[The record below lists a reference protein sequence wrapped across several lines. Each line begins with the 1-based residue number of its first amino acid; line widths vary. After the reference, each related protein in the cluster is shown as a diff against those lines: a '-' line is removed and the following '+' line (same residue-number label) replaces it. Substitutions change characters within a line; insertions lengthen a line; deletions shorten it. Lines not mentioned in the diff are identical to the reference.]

1 MEKSRGKTRGVELMS
16 YVHLYVKSAYSLL
29 QSSLS
34 IESLVSEAKA
44 KGFSA
49 IALTDHDVM
58 YGVFPFYKECLK
70 QGIKP
75 IIGLTA
81 DIEQEQQETRTVVL
95 LAKNFTGYQSLVKIS
110 SAIQT
115 KASKRLPLKWLR
127 AYNQELI
134 GILADLPIKTSDEM
148 RKNVDY
154 EAITAIMRCFEPS
167 SFYVGIKSDDLL
179 IHADAVEECLANQI
193 ECVGL
198 QPVHYGNRE
207 DAFVYRCLSAIRD
220 GVKLSEQGQD
230 LSWIEGRELKSKEEM
245 VELFDAYPM
254 LLESSVR
261 IASLCQIEFKEPET
275 RLPKYPVPEG
285 RTSEAF
291 LRELCL
297 EGLEKRGIDKN
308 QRYLERLQYE
318 LKIIQ
323 EMGFSDYFLIVWDFM
338 RYAHEQK
345 ILTGPGRGS
354 AAGSLVSYVLFITD
368 VDPIEHG
375 LLFERF
381 LNPERVSMPDIDID
395 FPDHKRDQVIDYVVK
410 KYGKTH
416 VAQII
421 TFGTFAAKAAL
432 RDVARIF
439 GLSGSELE
447 QLSRWI
453 SNSSSLREAY
463 EQSEPLRQ
471 WIEAS
476 PQHKRLFQTAR
487 KIEGLPRHTSTHAA
501 GVVMSE
507 FPLTDLVPLQGSVE
521 EAYLTQYPMEILEEL
536 GLLKM
541 DFLGLRNLTILE
553 MILDSIKQSTGKELS
568 LKEIP
573 PNDQKTFQLLADGK
587 TSGIFQLE
595 SDGMRSVL
603 QRLKPTSFED
613 IVAVNAL
620 YRPGPMENIPTFI
633 ARKHG
638 KEPIEYWHR
647 DVAEILQ
654 PTYGVL
660 VYQEQIMQ
668 VASKMAGFSLGEA
681 DLLRRAVGKKKKEV
695 LDQER
700 EHFVK
705 GATQKG
711 YDTQTANQV
720 YDFIVRFA
728 NYGFNK
734 SHAVAYSLIAYQ
746 LSYLKTHY
754 PLAFMAALLT
764 SVIGNEDK
772 TKQYVTEL
780 KEMGFSVYP
789 PSLHKSGYTYL
800 VEKEGLRFPL
810 SAIKGV
816 GVAAVREIFQV
827 RKRKNI
833 QDFFDFL
840 LYVSPKAVNRK
851 TVESLIYAGAFD
863 EFKQTRATLLASI
876 DSANEYVTLVKPN
889 EDEMDLFYEEAEL
902 LKPNYQVMEEMP
914 AEAILENEKRVLGL
928 FLSHHPVTPYQA
940 ELTKLGIKPLS
951 TLKNGEH
958 QVRIGVFIAGV
969 RVIRTKKGE
978 VMAFLTVS
986 DESGEMDAVLFPNT
1000 YKKYSGHV
1008 KEGNILLAI
1017 GNVDQR
1023 AGKKQLILNELYKK
1037 EEWETIQNRLPTLF
1051 IHVLDK
1057 EQLWELKT
1065 ILLKHKGSV
1074 PVILIY
1080 SNPKKTIRLKRDYWI
1095 SPNSKALQEIKDLV
1109 GQEQVI
1115 LKS

>member
-1 MEKSRGKTRGVELMS
+1 MS
-16 YVHLYVKSAYSLL
+16 FVHLYVKSAYSLL

-34 IESLVSEAKA
+34 IESLVKEAKA
-44 KGFSA
+44 KGYSA
-49 IALTDHDVM
+49 IALTDHHVM

-75 IIGLTA
+75 IIGLTVEV
-81 DIEQEQQETRTVVL
+81 EQDHQQTRTVVL
-95 LAKNFTGYQSLVKIS
+95 LAKSFTGYQSLVKIS

-115 KASKRLPLKWLR
+115 QSSHRLPLKWLR
-127 AYNQELI
+127 AYNQEVI
-134 GILADLPIKTSDEM
+134 GILAELPVQTSNENQ
-148 RKNVDY
+148 KKLDY
-154 EAITAIMRCFEPS
+154 KAITTVKNCFEPS
-167 SFYVGIKSDDLL
+167 SFFVGIRNEDLL
-179 IHADAVEECLANQI
+179 IHANAVKECFSNQI
-193 ECVGL
+193 ECVAI
-198 QPVHYGNRE
+198 QPVHYGNEE

-220 GVKLSEQGQD
+220 GVKLSEQGD
-230 LSWIEGRELKSKEEM
+230 NLAWTEGRDLKSKAEM
-245 VELFDAYPM
+245 VELFEAYPN
-254 LLESSVR
+254 LLENSVR
-261 IASLCQIEFKEPET
+261 IASHCQIEFKEPTT
-275 RLPKYPVPEG
+275 RLPKYPVPAG
-285 RTSEAF
+285 QTSEDF
-291 LRELCL
+291 LRDLCL
-297 EGLEKRGIDKN
+297 EGLEKRGMHQN
-308 QRYLERLQYE
+308 GTYHERLKYE
-318 LKIIQ
+318 LNIIQ
-323 EMGFSDYFLIVWDFM
+323 ELGFSDYFLIVWDFIK
-338 RYAHEQK
+338 YSHENN

-368 VDPIEHG
+368 VDPLEHG

-381 LNPERVSMPDIDID
+381 LNPERITMPDIDID
-395 FPDHKRDQVIDYVVK
+395 FPDHKREQVIDYVVK
-410 KYGKTH
+410 KYGRTR

-439 GLSGSELE
+439 GLSGGELE

-453 SNSSSLREAY
+453 SSSSSLQEAF
-463 EQSEPLRQ
+463 ERSEALRKWVEAKPL
-471 WIEAS
+471 
-476 PQHKRLFQTAR
+476 HKKLFRTAQ

-507 FPLTDLVPLQGSVE
+507 FPLTELVPLQGSLE

-553 MILDSIKQSTGKELS
+553 MILESIKQSSGKNLS

-573 PNDQKTFQLLADGK
+573 PNDPKTFQLLADGK

-638 KEPIEYWHR
+638 KEPIEFWHE
-647 DVAEILQ
+647 DVEDILK

-668 VASKMAGFSLGEA
+668 VASEMAGFSLGEA

-700 EHFVK
+700 EHFVN
-705 GATQKG
+705 GAIRKG
-711 YDTQTANQV
+711 YDTDTANQV
-720 YDFIVRFA
+720 YDLIVRFA

-746 LSYLKTHY
+746 LSFLKTHY
-754 PLAFMAALLT
+754 PLAFIAALLT

-772 TKQYVTEL
+772 TKQYITEL
-780 KEMGFSVYP
+780 KEMGYTIYP
-789 PSLHKSGYTYL
+789 PSIHKSGYTYL
-800 VEKEGLRFPL
+800 VEKEGLRFPI

-816 GVAAVREIFQV
+816 GAAAVREIFQV
-827 RKRKNI
+827 RKSKKI
-833 QDFFDFL
+833 QDFFDL
-840 LYVSPKAVNRK
+840 ILHVSPKAVNRK
-851 TVESLIYAGAFD
+851 TIECLIYAGALD

-876 DSANEYVTLVKPN
+876 DSAYEYVSLVKPN
-889 EDEMDLFYEEAEL
+889 EDEMDLFHEEAEL

-914 AEAILENEKRVLGL
+914 VEAILDNEKRVLGL
-928 FLSHHPVTPYQA
+928 FLSHHPVSPLQT
-940 ELTKLGIKPLS
+940 ELVQLGIKPLAA
-951 TLKNGEH
+951 LKNGDH
-958 QVRIGVFIAGV
+958 HVRVGVFVSGV

-978 VMAFLTVS
+978 VMAFLTIS
-986 DESGEMDAVLFPNT
+986 DESGEMDAVLFPSA
-1000 YKKYSGHV
+1000 YKRYSGHV

-1017 GNVDQR
+1017 GNVDER
-1023 AGKKQLILNELYKK
+1023 AGKQQLIVNELYKK
-1037 EEWETIQNRLPTLF
+1037 EEWDTIQNKLPTLF
-1051 IHVLDK
+1051 IHVLNK

-1065 ILLKHKGSV
+1065 ILLKHKGSI

-1095 SPNSKALQEIKDLV
+1095 SPSSKALQEIKDLV